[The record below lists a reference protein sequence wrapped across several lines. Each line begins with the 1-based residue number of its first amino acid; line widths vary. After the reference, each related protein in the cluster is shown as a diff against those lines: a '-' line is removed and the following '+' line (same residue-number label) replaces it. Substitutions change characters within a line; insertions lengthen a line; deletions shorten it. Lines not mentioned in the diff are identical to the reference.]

1 MRLRR
6 RKPGDAILYGPQ
18 AVPVLSATITVV
30 EITDEEVT
38 LRVGLT
44 GQQTRECSL
53 REDEHIVLNVTG
65 YRFPDA

>member
-6 RKPGDAILYGPQ
+6 RKPEATLYGPQ

-38 LRVGLT
+38 LRVGLA
-44 GQQTRECSL
+44 GQHARECSL